1 MYIERSK
8 HTFQFAIHMKKYMFI
23 YKQVYWWIIYCIM
36 CIGLQVCVTY
46 CIYIYIYLYCKQ
58 KKVNMKYISI
68 IIFYILQLKQ
78 VQIATKLN

>member
-1 MYIERSK
+1 
-8 HTFQFAIHMKKYMFI
+8 
-23 YKQVYWWIIYCIM
+23 M

-46 CIYIYIYLYCKQ
+46 IYIYIYLYCKQ

-78 VQIATKLN
+78 VKIA